1 MDKKRTNFTP
11 IDDMDAAIQAD
22 YDPEL
27 YDGVPVCVQLTGKR
41 LREEQ
46 LVAVT
51 KKIDQLVGEKRT

>member
-1 MDKKRTNFTP
+1 MDKQRADFTP
-11 IDDMDAAIQAD
+11 IDDVDAAIQAD

-46 LVAVT
+46 LIAVARKV
-51 KKIDQLVGEKRT
+51 DRLVREK

>member
-1 MDKKRTNFTP
+1 
-11 IDDMDAAIQAD
+11 MDAAIQAD